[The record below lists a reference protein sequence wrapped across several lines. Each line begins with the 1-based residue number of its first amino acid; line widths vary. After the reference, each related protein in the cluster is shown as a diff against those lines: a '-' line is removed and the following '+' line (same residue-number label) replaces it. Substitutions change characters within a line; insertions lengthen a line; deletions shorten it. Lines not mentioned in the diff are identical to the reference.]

1 MGRGKEAV
9 GACFSANA
17 LLCKVVS
24 VLLIVVS
31 VALIIA
37 GVVLMV
43 KYPNKSLSFDDD
55 WDDWHKQSENFAIGA
70 GLLVVGLFLLL
81 CSSITACCAF
91 QFGLIG
97 RLVKSRND
105 EEQQPTIVDQT
116 PPQQPPTL
124 PTTGPYHNRAYPP
137 QAYNAPP
144 PPPPAPAPY
153 APPYAQQAMPPPLP
167 PSYEQAFH
175 MATAPVPANLP
186 PAKQ

>member
-70 GLLVVGLFLLL
+70 GLLGVGIVLLL
-81 CSSITACCAF
+81 CSLITACCAF

-116 PPQQPPTL
+116 PPSPDHS
-124 PTTGPYHNRAYPP
+124 TGPYPN
-137 QAYNAPP
+137 QAYSFQ
-144 PPPPAPAPY
+144 
-153 APPYAQQAMPPPLP
+153 AQQTMSRPLP

-175 MATAPVPANLP
+175 MATAPTPANPP